1 MNLPSDGTRV
11 SGKTAEAPADSSG
24 PVKTGPSAANAWF
37 SQAAQ
42 ITERLPAVFF
52 SHGSRMA
59 LDALLCA
66 ASAYLAFQLRFDGS
80 VPASHVPS
88 MWALVATTPVLRL
101 ASLQLLGAYKS
112 IWRYFNLRDTAVL
125 AVTALPPTLLVLAL
139 RYQFQ
144 PRAGW
149 LGYVPASVAMLE
161 FVLFVLLAIG
171 LRGFRRTSFEL
182 TRTAGKRVHALVVGN
197 DETLPVA
204 VRQVSAYSDIEVTGL
219 LAPEP
224 ELRGMTIG
232 GRLVLGDPA
241 ALARLLTSGTVDL
254 ILVADNRPD
263 RIGAVIDTA
272 TEFGVEVRLLPSA
285 ASVIR
290 GDQRVLNIPKPE
302 ELLEGRT
309 AGPATPPPAVLD
321 AFRDRVVL
329 ITGAG
334 GSIGSELC
342 RQTAQLP
349 VSTLLLFD
357 QDENAIFE
365 IHGDLQEK
373 GTSSTLVPLVG
384 DIRDRR
390 RLQQIF
396 RAYRPQIVLHAAA
409 YKHVPVME
417 SNCCEAVLNNVLGTR
432 MVAEIAASSGAEL
445 FLMISTDKAVRPAGV
460 MGTSKRLAEMLVQTL
475 AAKRAIIAPGMRFS
489 CVRFGN
495 VVGSRGSV
503 VPIFLRQIAA
513 GGPLTITHEEMTRY
527 FMTIPE
533 AVQLVL
539 QAATLGSDGTI
550 YMLDMG
556 DPLKIMRLARKVI
569 EMSGLRPDI
578 DIQIQVVG
586 TRPGEKLQEQ
596 LWTHG
601 AHVIPTE
608 FPRVL
613 AVPGDLIPDSFEEA
627 LRVLEA
633 AALEHQE
640 DRVRHYLQE
649 FQTGFAQQES
659 ATPAA

>member
-1 MNLPSDGTRV
+1 MNQPSDGTRV
-11 SGKTAEAPADSSG
+11 PEKITVASARSSHRSGIGRFGADALFRL
-24 PVKTGPSAANAWF
+24 SARLT
-37 SQAAQ
+37 Q
-42 ITERLPAVFF
+42 RLPAVFF

-59 LDALLCA
+59 LDAVLCSV
-66 ASAYLAFQLRFDGS
+66 SAYLAFQLRFDGS
-80 VPASHVPS
+80 VPAFFKPP
-88 MWALVATTPVLRL
+88 MWALVAISPVLRL
-101 ASLQLLGAYKS
+101 ASMQLLGGYKS

-125 AVTALPPTLLVLAL
+125 AATALPSTLLILTL

-144 PRAGW
+144 PHAWW
-149 LGYVPASVAMLE
+149 LGYTPASVAVLE
-161 FVLFVLLAIG
+161 FALFVLLASG
-171 LRGFRRTSFEL
+171 LRGFRRANFEM
-182 TRTAGKRVHALVVGN
+182 THTAGKRVRALVVGN
-197 DETLPVA
+197 DETLPA
-204 VRQVSAYSDIEVTGL
+204 AMRQVSAYSDVEVTGL
-219 LAPEP
+219 LAPES

-232 GRLVLGDPA
+232 GHLVLGEPA
-241 ALARLLTSGTVDL
+241 ALTSLLASGTIDL
-254 ILVADNRPD
+254 VLVADNRPD

-302 ELLEGRT
+302 ELLH
-309 AGPATPPPAVLD
+309 GPAARPAAPPAAVLD
-321 AFRDRVVL
+321 AIRDRVVL

-432 MVAEIAASSGAEL
+432 MVAEIAAASGAEL

-627 LRVLEA
+627 LRSLEE

-640 DRVRHYLQE
+640 DRVRHYLQD